1 MDVVLEGHGL
11 RKQFGQV
18 IAVDGLDFEIHK
30 GQIYG
35 FLGPNGAGKTTTLR
49 MIVGIHLPDEGR
61 IRILGTDNPRLVRSR
76 YGYLPE
82 ERGLYKKMKVLDL
95 ILYFAQLK
103 GLTRE
108 EAQKRAFYWL
118 ERMDLAHKAEKKC
131 EELSRGMQQKL
142 QWILA
147 LVHDPDL
154 LILDEPFSGLDPVF
168 TEVMRGVLLEEKRA
182 GKTVLFSTHV
192 MEEAEQLCDAILLI
206 HKGRKVIDGDLHDV
220 KAQYKP
226 MIFIEYRGDGHIFE
240 NMSAVEKIR
249 DYGNQAEIILADN
262 VPPHEFLREIVQH
275 IDVFRFDV
283 RAPSL
288 REIFIRTVGEDHE
301 A

>member
-1 MDVVLEGHGL
+1 
-11 RKQFGQV
+11 
-18 IAVDGLDFEIHK
+18 
-30 GQIYG
+30 
-35 FLGPNGAGKTTTLR
+35 
-49 MIVGIHLPDEGR
+49 
-61 IRILGTDNPRLVRSR
+61 
-76 YGYLPE
+76 
-82 ERGLYKKMKVLDL
+82 
-95 ILYFAQLK
+95 
-103 GLTRE
+103 
-108 EAQKRAFYWL
+108 
-118 ERMDLAHKAEKKC
+118 MDLAHKAEKKC

-240 NMSAVEKIR
+240 NMSVVEKIR